1 MELEKERLKLFFFCQ
16 HQLKPDTGYMVQ
28 IFSLRLSFF
37 GFQQQM
43 TDFKLVDSRF
53 FYVKQIN
60 T

>member
-16 HQLKPDTGYMVQ
+16 HQLMVQ

-37 GFQQQM
+37 GFQRQM
-43 TDFKLVDSRF
+43 TDFKLVGSRF
-53 FYVKQIN
+53 FYVRQRN